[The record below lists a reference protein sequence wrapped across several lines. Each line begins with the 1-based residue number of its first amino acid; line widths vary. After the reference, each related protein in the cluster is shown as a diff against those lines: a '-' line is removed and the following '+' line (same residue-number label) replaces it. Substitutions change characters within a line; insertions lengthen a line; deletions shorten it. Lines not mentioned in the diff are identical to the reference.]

1 VAKRLPAEGIDPVI
15 ARHIPADAP
24 FPSEGYRVA
33 KWIEEFCYL
42 TGSFA
47 GQPFKLLPWQREL
60 LVDAYE
66 LTQDT
71 FSRWRRKHRTVCV
84 CVARKN
90 GKSTLAAAIMLY
102 HLIAD
107 RGDSQRQIIAA
118 ANDRNQARMVFD
130 SAKQMVNASPKLSA
144 VCNVQ
149 RDVIR
154 YKDNTYRVVS
164 ADAGRQQGLNP
175 AAVSLD
181 EYAFSKNSD
190 LFDALTLGS
199 AARNQPMFLIISTAG
214 PDPDGPFAALCE
226 QGQRVNSGE
235 ADDPT
240 LFYRSWGPKLGETVD
255 HLDPEVWRV
264 CNPSYDILNPD
275 DFKAAAQRSTEA
287 SFRIYRLSQFVRG
300 ASTWLPHGLW
310 DSLAADGDPLEPGDE
325 VVLGF
330 DGSWKG
336 DSTALVACRIRDL
349 RVFVVGHWEAPAD
362 DVHWRVPMADVRDA
376 LHEALDMFRVRNL
389 VADPYRWE
397 ETLDN
402 LEADGFPVEAF
413 PTNSL
418 KRMVP
423 ATQAVYDACRDGRL
437 SHDGNP
443 ALARHIGNAV
453 LREDKNGARI
463 TKEHASSRRKID
475 LAIAMILAVWGAVM
489 WREDNGIHTNTAIVA
504 TWEDADGQVF
514 NAGMPGTEDLLNDF

>member
-1 VAKRLPAEGIDPVI
+1 MAIDPVI

-33 KWIEEFCYL
+33 KWIENFCFL

-60 LVDAYE
+60 LVDAYRLE
-66 LTQDT
+66 RDS
-71 FSRWRRKHRTVCV
+71 FGRWKRKHRMAVVCI
-84 CVARKN
+84 ARKN
-90 GKSTLAAAIMLY
+90 GKSTIAAAIMLY

-107 RGDSQRQIIAA
+107 RADMQRQVIAA

-130 SAKQMVNASPKLSA
+130 AAKQMVNASPKLSA
-144 VCNVQ
+144 VCDVQ
-149 RDVIR
+149 RDIIR

-175 AAVSLD
+175 SAVSLD
-181 EYAFSKNSD
+181 EYAFSKNAD

-199 AARNQPMFLIISTAG
+199 AARNEPMTWVVSTAG
-214 PDPDGPFAALCE
+214 PDPDGPFAQLCE
-226 QGQRVNSGE
+226 TGERVNSGE
-235 ADDPT
+235 LSDPT
-240 LFYRSWGPKLGETVD
+240 LFYRSWGPRIGDTVD
-255 HLDPEVWRV
+255 HLDPEVWKA
-264 CNPSYDILNPD
+264 CNPSFEILNAD

-310 DSLAADGDPLEPGDE
+310 DSLAASDELLPGQA

-336 DSTALVACRIRDL
+336 DSTALVACRVEDL
-349 RVFVVGHWEAPAD
+349 RVFVLGHWEAPQD
-362 DVHWRVPMADVRDA
+362 DAHWRVPMPDVR
-376 LHEALDMFRVRNL
+376 EALRNALALYRVVNL

-397 ETLDN
+397 ETLEN
-402 LEADGFPVEAF
+402 LEAEGYPVEAF

-418 KRMVP
+418 ARMVP
-423 ATQAVYDACRDGRL
+423 ATQAVYDAARDGRL

-453 LREDKNGARI
+453 LREDARGARI

-475 LAIAMILAVWGAVM
+475 LAVAMILAVHGAVM
-489 WREDNGIHTNTAIVA
+489 WREDNGAYVDTAILA
-504 TWEDADGQVF
+504 TWDNADGPVIV
-514 NAGMPGTEDLLNDF
+514 GYGSDPSVSLDDF

>member
-1 VAKRLPAEGIDPVI
+1 MI
-15 ARHIPADAP
+15 AQHIPADAP
-24 FPSEGYRVA
+24 FPSEGYRVV
-33 KWIEEFCYL
+33 KWIEQFCYL

-47 GQPFKLLPWQREL
+47 GQRFRLLKWQREL
-60 LVDAYE
+60 LIDAYE
-66 LTQDT
+66 LRQVEEG
-71 FSRWRRKHRTVCV
+71 RWIRKHRMAVVCI
-84 CVARKN
+84 ARKN
-90 GKSTLAAAIMLY
+90 GKSTIAAAIMLY

-107 RGDSQRQIIAA
+107 KADSQRQIIAA

-130 SAKQMVNASPKLSA
+130 AAKQMVNASPKLSA
-144 VCNVQ
+144 VCTVQ

-154 YKDNTYRVVS
+154 FKDSTYRVVS

-175 AAVSLD
+175 SAVSLD
-181 EYAFSKNSD
+181 EYAFSKSAD

-199 AARNQPMFLIISTAG
+199 AARNEPMTWVVSTAG
-214 PDPDGPFAALCE
+214 PDPDGPFAQLCD

-235 ADDPT
+235 LDDPT
-240 LFYRSWGPKLGETVD
+240 LFYRSWGPRLGEEVD
-255 HLDPEVWRV
+255 HLDPEVWRR
-264 CNPSYDILNPD
+264 CNPSYEILNAA
-275 DFKAAAQRSTEA
+275 DFEAAAARSSEA

-300 ASTWLPHGLW
+300 GSTWLPHGLW
-310 DSLAADGDPLEPGDE
+310 DSLAATDAETILQAGEA
-325 VVLGF
+325 VVCGF

-336 DSTALVACRIRDL
+336 DSTALVACRVSDL
-349 RVFVVGHWEAPAD
+349 RVFVLGHWEAPPD
-362 DVHWRVPMADVRDA
+362 DAHWRVPMADVRDS
-376 LHEALDMFRVRNL
+376 LRSALDTYSVRLL

-402 LEADGFPVEAF
+402 LSAEGYPVEAF

-423 ATQAVYDACRDGRL
+423 ATQAVYDAARDGRL

-463 TKEHASSRRKID
+463 TKEHAGSRRKID
-475 LAIAMILAVWGAVM
+475 LAVAMILAVHGAVM
-489 WREDNGIHTNTAIVA
+489 YRDENPGFSDSPILA
-504 TWEDADGQVF
+504 TWEDQDGEVFIFGGSADLF
-514 NAGMPGTEDLLNDF
+514 DDM

>member
-1 VAKRLPAEGIDPVI
+1 MGSVDPVI
-15 ARHIPADAP
+15 SRHIPPDAP

-33 KWIEEFCYL
+33 KWIENFCYL

-60 LVDAYE
+60 LVDAYRLE
-66 LTQDT
+66 QDS
-71 FSRWRRKHRTVCV
+71 FGRWKRKHRMAVVCI
-84 CVARKN
+84 ARKN
-90 GKSTLAAAIMLY
+90 GKSTIAAAIMLY

-107 RGDSQRQIIAA
+107 RADAQRQVIAA

-130 SAKQMVNASPKLSA
+130 AAKQMVNASPKLSA
-144 VCNVQ
+144 VCDVQ
-149 RDVIR
+149 RDIIR

-175 AAVSLD
+175 CAVSLD
-181 EYAFSKNSD
+181 EYAFSKNAD

-199 AARNQPMFLIISTAG
+199 AARNQPMTWVVSTAG

-226 QGQRVNSGE
+226 TGERVNSGE
-235 ADDPT
+235 VNDPT
-240 LFYRSWGPKLGETVD
+240 LFYRSWGPRIGDTVD
-255 HLDPEVWRV
+255 HLDPEVWKA
-264 CNPSYDILNPD
+264 CNPSYEILNED

-310 DSLAADGDPLEPGDE
+310 DSLAGDDDLLPGQA

-336 DSTALVACRIRDL
+336 DSTALVACRVEDL
-349 RVFVVGHWEAPAD
+349 RVFVIGHWEAPQGDA
-362 DVHWRVPMADVRDA
+362 HWRVPMPDVREA
-376 LHEALDMFRVRNL
+376 LREALDTYRVVNL

-397 ETLDN
+397 ETLEN
-402 LEADGFPVEAF
+402 LEAEGYPVEAF

-418 KRMVP
+418 ARMVP
-423 ATQAVYDACRDGRL
+423 ATQAVYDAARDGRM

-443 ALARHIGNAV
+443 SLARHIGNAV
-453 LREDKNGARI
+453 IREDARGARI

-475 LAIAMILAVWGAVM
+475 LAVAMILAVHGAVM
-489 WREDNGIHTNTAIVA
+489 WREDNGAFVNTAILA
-504 TWEDADGQVF
+504 TYEDDEGVHIIGGE
-514 NAGMPGTEDLLNDF
+514 AGMFDD

>member
-1 VAKRLPAEGIDPVI
+1 MDGLDPVI
-15 ARHIPADAP
+15 ARHIPAAAP

-33 KWIEEFCYL
+33 NWIEKFCFL

-66 LTQDT
+66 LTRDT
-71 FSRWRRKHRTVCV
+71 FGQWKRKHRTVVV

-102 HLIAD
+102 HLVAD
-107 RGDSQRQIIAA
+107 RSDSQRQIIAA
-118 ANDRNQARMVFD
+118 ANDRAQARMVFD
-130 SAKQMVNASPKLSA
+130 AAKQMVTASPKLSA
-144 VCNVQ
+144 VCEVQ
-149 RDVIR
+149 RDIIR
-154 YKDNTYRVVS
+154 FKDSTYRVVS

-175 AAVSLD
+175 SSISLD
-181 EYAFSKNSD
+181 EYAFSKNPD

-199 AARNQPMFLIISTAG
+199 AARNAPIFWVISTAG
-214 PDPDGPFAALCE
+214 PDPDGPFAQLCE

-235 ADDPT
+235 AQDPT
-240 LFYRSWGPKLGETVD
+240 LFYRSWGPRLGDTVD
-255 HLDPEVWRV
+255 HTDPDVWRA
-264 CNPSYDILNPD
+264 CNPSYEILNEE
-275 DFKAAAQRSTEA
+275 DFRAACQRSTEA

-310 DSLAADGDPLEPGDE
+310 DSLAVDDTLSPGE
-325 VVLGF
+325 AVVLGF

-336 DSTALVACRIRDL
+336 DSTALVACRVADL
-349 RVFVVGHWEAPAD
+349 RVFVLGHWEAPPD
-362 DVHWRVPMADVRDA
+362 DAHWRVPMADVRDA
-376 LHEALDMFRVRNL
+376 LRDALSAYTVRVL

-402 LEADGFPVEAF
+402 LESEGFPVEAF

-423 ATQAVYDACRDGRL
+423 ATQAVYDVCLDGRL

-453 LREDKNGARI
+453 LREDRNGARV

-475 LAIAMILAVWGAVM
+475 LAIAMILAVHGAVM
-489 WREDNGIHTNTAIVA
+489 WREDNPGLIDAPILA
-504 TWEDADGQVF
+504 TWETGGEVF
-514 NAGMPGTEDLLNDF
+514 AYGGSAEFFDDL

>member
-1 VAKRLPAEGIDPVI
+1 MELDPVI

-33 KWIEEFCYL
+33 NWIEEFCRL

-47 GQPFKLLPWQREL
+47 GQPFLLLPWQREL
-60 LVDAYE
+60 LIDAYRLVE
-66 LTQDT
+66 GADGKA
-71 FSRWRRKHRTVCV
+71 RRKHRMAVV

-90 GKSTLAAAIMLY
+90 GKSTLAAALTLY
-102 HLIAD
+102 ALVAD
-107 RGDSQRQIIAA
+107 RADTQRQIIAA

-130 SAKQMVNASPKLSA
+130 AAKSMIIASPKLSA
-144 VCNVQ
+144 VCDVQ

-154 YKDNTYRVVS
+154 FKDSTYRVVS

-175 AAVSLD
+175 STVSLD
-181 EYAFSKNSD
+181 EYAFSKSAD

-199 AARNQPMFLIISTAG
+199 AARNQPMVWVVSTAG

-226 QGQRVNSGE
+226 VGERVNSGE
-235 ADDPT
+235 LDDPT
-240 LFYRSWGPKLGETVD
+240 LFYRSWGPKLGAQVD
-255 HLDPEVWRV
+255 YLDPEVWRA
-264 CNPSYDILNPD
+264 CNPSYDILNAE
-275 DFKAAAQRSTEA
+275 DFKAASQRSTEA

-310 DSLAADGDPLEPGDE
+310 DELATEDTLEPGQA

-336 DSTALVACRIRDL
+336 DSTALVACRIEDL
-349 RVFVVGHWEAPAD
+349 RVFVLGCWEAPPD
-362 DVHWRVPMADVRDA
+362 DAHWRVPMGDVRDA
-376 LHEALDMFRVRNL
+376 LREALTTYSVKNL

-402 LEADGFPVEAF
+402 LEAEGFPVEAF

-418 KRMVP
+418 KRMIP
-423 ATQAVYDACRDGRL
+423 ATQAVYDAARDGRL

-443 ALARHIGNAV
+443 ALARHVGNAV
-453 LREDKNGARI
+453 LREDKNGARV
-463 TKEHASSRRKID
+463 TKEYAASRRKID
-475 LAIAMILAVWGAVM
+475 LAIAMILAVHGAVM
-489 WREDNGIHTNTAIVA
+489 FREDNPQWSDMAIVA
-504 TWEDADGQVF
+504 TGWNDDGAVFTHGLPADL
-514 NAGMPGTEDLLNDF
+514 AGYLDD

>member
-1 VAKRLPAEGIDPVI
+1 MIHPLI

-33 KWIEEFCYL
+33 AWIEAFCYL

-47 GQPFKLLPWQREL
+47 GQRFKLLPWQREL
-60 LVDAYE
+60 LIDAYRLE
-66 LTQDT
+66 RDA
-71 FSRWRRKHRTVCV
+71 FGVWRRRHRMAVVCI
-84 CVARKN
+84 ARKN
-90 GKSTLAAAIMLY
+90 GKSTIAAAIMLY

-107 RGDSQRQIIAA
+107 TADSQRQVIAA

-130 SAKQMVNASPKLSA
+130 AAKQMVNASPKLSA
-144 VCNVQ
+144 VCDVQ

-154 YKDNTYRVVS
+154 YKDSTYRVVS

-175 AAVSLD
+175 SAVSLD
-181 EYAFSKNSD
+181 EYAFSKNAD

-199 AARNQPMFLIISTAG
+199 AARNAPMTWVVSTAG
-214 PDPDGPFAALCE
+214 PDPDGPFAQLCE
-226 QGQRVNSGE
+226 QGERVNSGE
-235 ADDPT
+235 ATDPT
-240 LFYRSWGPKLGETVD
+240 LFYRSWGPRIGDQVD
-255 HLDPEVWRV
+255 HLDPEVWRA
-264 CNPSYDILNPD
+264 CNPSFDILNEE
-275 DFKAAAQRSTEA
+275 DFRAAAQRSTEA

-310 DSLAADGDPLEPGDE
+310 DSLAVTDELSSGDA

-336 DSTALVACRIRDL
+336 DSTALVATRVEDL
-349 RVFVVGHWEAPAD
+349 RVFVLGHWEAPAD
-362 DVHWRVPMADVRDA
+362 DAHWRVPMVDVR
-376 LHEALDMFRVRNL
+376 EALRSALATYTVRNL

-397 ETLDN
+397 ETLEN
-402 LEADGFPVEAF
+402 LEAEGYPVEAF

-423 ATQAVYDACRDGRL
+423 ATQSVYDACRDGRL

-443 ALARHIGNAV
+443 ALSRHIGNAV
-453 LREDKNGARI
+453 LREDKYGARV
-463 TKEHASSRRKID
+463 TKEFAASRRKID
-475 LAIAMILAVWGAVM
+475 LAIAMILAVHGAVM
-489 WREDNGIHTNTAIVA
+489 WREENPGLIDAPIVA
-504 TWEDADGQVF
+504 TWESDGEVF
-514 NAGMPGTEDLLNDF
+514 SFGGSAEFFDDL

>member
-1 VAKRLPAEGIDPVI
+1 MNGIHPLI
-15 ARHIPADAP
+15 ARHVPADAP

-33 KWIEEFCYL
+33 AWIEAFCYL

-47 GQPFKLLPWQREL
+47 GQRFKLLPWQREL
-60 LVDAYE
+60 LVDAYRLE
-66 LTQDT
+66 RDA
-71 FSRWRRKHRTVCV
+71 FGGWRRRHRMAVVCI
-84 CVARKN
+84 ARKN
-90 GKSTLAAAIMLY
+90 GKSTIAAAIMLY

-107 RGDSQRQIIAA
+107 TADSQRQVIAA

-130 SAKQMVNASPKLSA
+130 AAKQMVNASPKLSA
-144 VCNVQ
+144 VCDVQ

-154 YKDNTYRVVS
+154 YKDSTYRVVS

-175 AAVSLD
+175 SAVSLD
-181 EYAFSKNSD
+181 EYAFSKNAD

-199 AARNQPMFLIISTAG
+199 AARNAPMTWVVSTAG
-214 PDPDGPFAALCE
+214 PDPDGPFAQLCE
-226 QGQRVNSGE
+226 QGERVNSGE
-235 ADDPT
+235 ATDPT
-240 LFYRSWGPKLGETVD
+240 LFYRSWGPRIGEQVD
-255 HLDPEVWRV
+255 HLDPDVWRA
-264 CNPSYDILNPD
+264 CNPSFDILNEG

-310 DSLAADGDPLEPGDE
+310 DSLAVPSELNPGDA

-336 DSTALVACRIRDL
+336 DSTALVATRVEDL
-349 RVFVVGHWEAPAD
+349 RVFVLGHWEAPAD
-362 DVHWRVPMADVRDA
+362 DAHWRVPMVDVRDA
-376 LHEALDMFRVRNL
+376 LRSALATYTVRTL

-397 ETLDN
+397 ETLEN
-402 LEADGFPVEAF
+402 LEAEGYPVEAF

-437 SHDGNP
+437 SHDGSP

-453 LREDKNGARI
+453 LREDKYGARV
-463 TKEHASSRRKID
+463 TKEFAASRRKID
-475 LAIAMILAVWGAVM
+475 LAIAMILAFHGAVM
-489 WREDNGIHTNTAIVA
+489 WREENPGLIDAPIVA
-504 TWEDADGQVF
+504 TWESDGEVF
-514 NAGMPGTEDLLNDF
+514 TFGGSAEFFDDL

>member
-1 VAKRLPAEGIDPVI
+1 MGKLDAVI

-33 KWIEEFCYL
+33 NWIERFCYL

-47 GQPFKLLPWQREL
+47 GQPFKLLSWQREL
-60 LVDAYE
+60 LIDAYRLE
-66 LTQDT
+66 QDV
-71 FSRWRRKHRTVCV
+71 FGRWVRKHRMAVVCI
-84 CVARKN
+84 ARKN

-107 RGDSQRQIIAA
+107 RADSQRQIIAA

-130 SAKQMVNASPKLSA
+130 AAKQMVNASPKLSA
-144 VCNVQ
+144 VCVVQ

-154 YKDNTYRVVS
+154 FKDCTYRVVS

-175 AAVSLD
+175 SAVSLD
-181 EYAFSKNSD
+181 EYAFSKSAD

-199 AARNQPMFLIISTAG
+199 AARNQPITWVVSTAG
-214 PDPDGPFAALCE
+214 PDPDGPFAKLCE
-226 QGQRVNSGE
+226 QGERVNSGE
-235 ADDPT
+235 AEDPT
-240 LFYRSWGPKLGETVD
+240 LFYRSWGPRIGEQVD
-255 HLDPEVWRV
+255 HLDPAVWRA
-264 CNPSYDILNPD
+264 CNPSFEILNEE
-275 DFKAAAQRSTEA
+275 DFRAAAQRSTEA

-310 DSLAADGDPLEPGDE
+310 DSLAADDTLSPGE
-325 VVLGF
+325 AVVLGF

-336 DSTALVACRIRDL
+336 DSTALVAARVHDL
-349 RVFVVGHWEAPAD
+349 RVFVLGHWEAPAD
-362 DVHWRVPMADVRDA
+362 DAHWRVPMADVRDA
-376 LHEALDMFRVRNL
+376 LRSALDTYTVRTL

-402 LEADGFPVEAF
+402 LEAEGWPVEAF

-437 SHDGNP
+437 SHDGDP

-453 LREDKNGARI
+453 LREDRHGARV

-475 LAIAMILAVWGAVM
+475 LAIAMILAVHGAVM
-489 WREDNGIHTNTAIVA
+489 WRDENPHLTETAIVA
-504 TWEDADGQVF
+504 TWEEGGRVF
-514 NAGMPGTEDLLNDF
+514 NVGAPDFEQYLDDD

>member
-1 VAKRLPAEGIDPVI
+1 MTGIDPVI

-33 KWIEEFCYL
+33 NWIEKFCYL

-47 GQPFKLLPWQREL
+47 GQPFKLLPWQRAL
-60 LVDAYE
+60 LIDAYA
-66 LTQDT
+66 LVRDPFGQYV
-71 FSRWRRKHRTVCV
+71 RKHRTICV

-102 HLIAD
+102 HLVAD
-107 RGDSQRQIIAA
+107 RADAQRQIIAA

-130 SAKQMVNASPKLSA
+130 AAKQMVNASPKLSA
-144 VCNVQ
+144 VCTVQ

-154 YKDNTYRVVS
+154 FKDSTYRVVS

-175 AAVSLD
+175 SAVSLD
-181 EYAFSKNSD
+181 EYAFSKSAD

-199 AARNQPMFLIISTAG
+199 AARNQPIFLVISTAG

-226 QGQRVNSGE
+226 QGERVNSGE
-235 ADDPT
+235 AVDET
-240 LFYRSWGPKLGETVD
+240 LFYRSWGPRIGDTVD
-255 HLDPEVWRV
+255 HLDPEVWRA
-264 CNPSYDILNPD
+264 CNPSYDILNPE
-275 DFKAAAQRSTEA
+275 DFKAASQRSSEA

-310 DSLAADGDPLEPGDE
+310 DSLATEDTLEPGTA

-336 DSTALVACRIRDL
+336 DSTALVACRTEDL
-349 RVFVVGHWEAPAD
+349 RVFVLGHWEAPAD
-362 DVHWRVPMADVRDA
+362 DAHWRVPMADVRAALNDA
-376 LHEALDMFRVRNL
+376 LAAYTVRNL

-402 LEADGFPVEAF
+402 LEAEGHPVEAF

-423 ATQAVYDACRDGRL
+423 ATQAVYDAARDGRL

-443 ALARHIGNAV
+443 ALARHVGNAV
-453 LREDKNGARI
+453 LREDKNGARV
-463 TKEHASSRRKID
+463 TKEYAASRRKID
-475 LAIAMILAVWGAVM
+475 LAIAMILAVHGAVM
-489 WREDNGIHTNTAIVA
+489 WRE
-504 TWEDADGQVF
+504 E
-514 NAGMPGTEDLLNDF
+514 NAGLVHDAPIIATGHREDGTAWAYGGTSDLFND

>member
-1 VAKRLPAEGIDPVI
+1 MGKLDPVI
-15 ARHIPADAP
+15 ARHIPVDAP

-33 KWIEEFCYL
+33 RWIEEFCYL

-47 GQPFKLLPWQREL
+47 GQRFKLLPWQHEL
-60 LVDAYE
+60 LVGAYRLEQDAFG
-66 LTQDT
+66 Q
-71 FSRWRRKHRTVCV
+71 WKRKHRMVVVCI
-84 CVARKN
+84 ARKN
-90 GKSTLAAAIMLY
+90 GKSTIAAAIMLY

-107 RGDSQRQIIAA
+107 RADAQRQVIAA

-130 SAKQMVNASPKLSA
+130 AAKQMVNASPKLSA
-144 VCNVQ
+144 VCDVQ

-154 YKDNTYRVVS
+154 FKDSTYRVVS

-175 AAVSLD
+175 SAVSLD
-181 EYAFSKNSD
+181 EYAFSKNAD

-199 AARNQPMFLIISTAG
+199 AARNQPMTLVVSTAG

-226 QGQRVNSGE
+226 TGERVNSGE
-235 ADDPT
+235 VNDPT
-240 LFYRSWGPKLGETVD
+240 LFYRSWGPRLGDTVD
-255 HLDPEVWRV
+255 HTDPDVWKA
-264 CNPSYDILNPD
+264 CNPSYEILNEE
-275 DFKAAAQRSTEA
+275 DFRAACQRSTEA

-310 DSLAADGDPLEPGDE
+310 DSLASDDTLSPGE
-325 VVLGF
+325 AVVLGF

-336 DSTALVACRIRDL
+336 DSTALVACRVADL
-349 RVFVVGHWEAPAD
+349 RVFVLGHWEAPQD
-362 DVHWRVPMADVRDA
+362 DAHWRVPMVDVREA
-376 LHEALDMFRVRNL
+376 LHEALATYKVANL

-402 LEADGFPVEAF
+402 LEAEGYPVEAF

-423 ATQAVYDACRDGRL
+423 ATQAVYDAARDGRMT
-437 SHDGNP
+437 HDGNP
-443 ALARHIGNAV
+443 ALARHVGNAV

-475 LAIAMILAVWGAVM
+475 LAIAMILAVHGAVM
-489 WREDNGIHTNTAIVA
+489 WREDNGSWTDTAIVA
-504 TWEDADGQVF
+504 TWEDDAGTHVIGGE
-514 NAGMPGTEDLLNDF
+514 AGMFDD

>member
-1 VAKRLPAEGIDPVI
+1 MTGIDDVI

-33 KWIEEFCYL
+33 NWIEKFCRL

-47 GQPFKLLPWQREL
+47 GRPFRLLGWQRDL
-60 LVDAYE
+60 LIDAYE
-66 LTQDT
+66 LRQDA
-71 FSRWRRKHRTVCV
+71 FGRWVRRHRMAVVCI
-84 CVARKN
+84 ARKN

-107 RGDSQRQIIAA
+107 RADAQRQIIAA

-130 SAKQMVNASPKLSA
+130 AAKQMVTASPKLSA
-144 VCNVQ
+144 VCDVQ
-149 RDVIR
+149 RDVIKF
-154 YKDNTYRVVS
+154 KDSTYRVVS

-175 AAVSLD
+175 SAVSLD
-181 EYAFSKNSD
+181 EYAFSKSAD

-199 AARNQPMFLIISTAG
+199 AARHQPITWVVSTAG
-214 PDPDGPFAALCE
+214 PDPDGPFAKLCE
-226 QGQRVNSGE
+226 QGERVNSGE
-235 ADDPT
+235 ATDPT
-240 LFYRSWGPKLGETVD
+240 LFYRSWGPRIGEEVD
-255 HLDPEVWRV
+255 HLDPDVWRA
-264 CNPSYDILNPD
+264 CNPSFEILNEE
-275 DFKAAAQRSTEA
+275 DFRAAAQRSTEA

-310 DSLAADGDPLEPGDE
+310 DSLTADDTLSPGDA

-336 DSTALVACRIRDL
+336 DSTALVAARVHDL
-349 RVFVVGHWEAPAD
+349 RVFVLGHWEAPAD
-362 DVHWRVPMADVRDA
+362 DAHWRVPMADVRDA
-376 LHEALDMFRVRNL
+376 LRSALDTYRVRNL

-402 LEADGFPVEAF
+402 LEAEGWPVEAF

-423 ATQAVYDACRDGRL
+423 ATQVVYDACRDGRL
-437 SHDGNP
+437 SHDGDL
-443 ALARHIGNAV
+443 ALSRHIGNAV
-453 LREDKNGARI
+453 LREDRHGARV

-475 LAIAMILAVWGAVM
+475 LCIAMILAVHGAVM
-489 WREDNGIHTNTAIVA
+489 FREENPGLIETAIVA
-504 TWEDADGQVF
+504 TWEDKDGRAINVGSPAFAQYLDD
-514 NAGMPGTEDLLNDF
+514 E

>member
-1 VAKRLPAEGIDPVI
+1 MSKLDPVI
-15 ARHIPADAP
+15 ARHIPSDAP

-47 GQPFKLLPWQREL
+47 GQPFRLLPWQRAL
-60 LVDAYE
+60 LVDAYRLE
-66 LTQDT
+66 QDA
-71 FSRWRRKHRTVCV
+71 FGRWRRKHRMVVVCI
-84 CVARKN
+84 ARKN
-90 GKSTLAAAIMLY
+90 GKSTIAAAIMLY

-107 RGDSQRQIIAA
+107 RADAQRQVIAA

-130 SAKQMVNASPKLSA
+130 AAKQMVNASPKLSA
-144 VCNVQ
+144 VCDVQ

-154 YKDNTYRVVS
+154 FKDCTYRVVS

-175 AAVSLD
+175 SAVSLD
-181 EYAFSKNSD
+181 EYAFSKNAD

-199 AARNQPMFLIISTAG
+199 AARNQPMTLVVSTAG

-226 QGQRVNSGE
+226 TGERVNSGE
-235 ADDPT
+235 LNDPT
-240 LFYRSWGPKLGETVD
+240 LFYRSWGPRLGDTVD
-255 HLDPEVWRV
+255 HTDPDVWRA
-264 CNPSYDILNPD
+264 CNPSYEILNEE
-275 DFKAAAQRSTEA
+275 DFRAAVQRSTEA

-310 DSLAADGDPLEPGDE
+310 DSLGSDDTLSPGE
-325 VVLGF
+325 AVVLGF

-336 DSTALVACRIRDL
+336 DSTALVACRVSDL
-349 RVFVVGHWEAPAD
+349 RVFVLGHWEAPQD
-362 DVHWRVPMADVRDA
+362 DAHWRVPMADVREA
-376 LHEALDMFRVRNL
+376 LHEALATYRVANL

-402 LEADGFPVEAF
+402 LAAEGYPVEAF

-423 ATQAVYDACRDGRL
+423 ATQAVYDAARDGRM

-443 ALARHIGNAV
+443 ALARHVGNAV

-475 LAIAMILAVWGAVM
+475 LAIAMILAVHGAVM
-489 WREDNGIHTNTAIVA
+489 WREDGGAWNDTAIVA
-504 TWEDADGQVF
+504 TWEDDSGTHVIGGES
-514 NAGMPGTEDLLNDF
+514 GMFDD

>member
-1 VAKRLPAEGIDPVI
+1 VGKRSTGIDPII

-47 GQPFKLLPWQREL
+47 GQRFKLLPWQREL
-60 LVDAYE
+60 LIDAYRLE
-66 LTQDT
+66 
-71 FSRWRRKHRTVCV
+71 RGAAGWKRKHRMIVVCI
-84 CVARKN
+84 ARKN
-90 GKSTLAAAIMLY
+90 GKSTLAAAVMLY

-107 RGDSQRQIIAA
+107 RADTQRQIIAA

-130 SAKQMVNASPKLSA
+130 AAKQMVNASPKLSA
-144 VCNVQ
+144 VCDVQ
-149 RDVIR
+149 RDIIR

-175 AAVSLD
+175 SAVSLD
-181 EYAFSKNSD
+181 EYAFSKNAD

-199 AARNQPMFLIISTAG
+199 AARNQPMTLVVSTAG
-214 PDPDGPFAALCE
+214 PDPDGPFAQLCE
-226 QGQRVNSGE
+226 TGERVNSGE
-235 ADDPT
+235 LDDPT
-240 LFYRSWGPKLGETVD
+240 LFYRSWGPRIGDTVD
-255 HLDPEVWRV
+255 HLDPEVWRR
-264 CNPSYDILNPD
+264 CNPSYEILNEE
-275 DFKAAAQRSTEA
+275 DFRAAAQRSTEA

-310 DSLAADGDPLEPGDE
+310 DSLAVPDTLAPREP

-336 DSTALVACRIRDL
+336 DSTALVACRVSDL
-349 RVFVVGHWEAPAD
+349 RVFVLGHWEAPQD
-362 DVHWRVPMADVRDA
+362 DAHWRVPMADVRDA
-376 LHEALDMFRVRNL
+376 LRDALSTYRVVNL

-402 LEADGFPVEAF
+402 LEAEGHPVEAF

-423 ATQAVYDACRDGRL
+423 ATQAVYDACRDSRL

-443 ALARHIGNAV
+443 ALARHVGNAV
-453 LREDKNGARI
+453 LREDKNGARV
-463 TKEHASSRRKID
+463 TKEYAASRRKID
-475 LAIAMILAVWGAVM
+475 LAIAMILAVHGAVM
-489 WREDNGIHTNTAIVA
+489 YREDNNIVDRVILT
-504 TWEDADGQVF
+504 TWEDDEGVHIVGGESDMF
-514 NAGMPGTEDLLNDF
+514 SDW

>member
-1 VAKRLPAEGIDPVI
+1 MSKLDPLI
-15 ARHIPADAP
+15 ARHIPSDAP

-33 KWIEEFCYL
+33 NWIENFCYL

-47 GQPFKLLPWQREL
+47 GQRFKLLAWQRQL
-60 LVDAYE
+60 LVDAYCME
-66 LTQDT
+66 QDA
-71 FSRWRRKHRTVCV
+71 FGQWKRKHRMAVVCI
-84 CVARKN
+84 ARKN
-90 GKSTLAAAIMLY
+90 GKSTIAAAIMLY

-107 RGDSQRQIIAA
+107 RADTQRQVIAA

-130 SAKQMVNASPKLSA
+130 AAKQMVNASPKLSA
-144 VCNVQ
+144 VCEVQ

-154 YKDNTYRVVS
+154 YKDSTYRVVS

-175 AAVSLD
+175 SAVSLD
-181 EYAFSKNSD
+181 EYAFSKNAD

-199 AARNQPMFLIISTAG
+199 AARNQPMTWVVSTAG

-226 QGQRVNSGE
+226 TGERVMSGE
-235 ADDPT
+235 LNDPT
-240 LFYRSWGPKLGETVD
+240 LFYRSWGPRLGDTVD
-255 HLDPEVWRV
+255 HLDPEVWKA
-264 CNPSYDILNPD
+264 CNPSYEILNED
-275 DFKAAAQRSTEA
+275 DFRAASQRSTEA

-310 DSLAADGDPLEPGDE
+310 DSLAREDTLEPGQG

-336 DSTALVACRIRDL
+336 DSTALVACRIEDL
-349 RVFVVGHWEAPAD
+349 RVFVIGHWEAPAD
-362 DVHWRVPMADVRDA
+362 DAHWRVPMAEVRDA
-376 LHEALDMFRVRNL
+376 LHEALSTYRVMNL

-402 LEADGFPVEAF
+402 LEADGYPVESF

-418 KRMVP
+418 KRMIP
-423 ATQAVYDACRDGRL
+423 ATQSVYDACRDGRL
-437 SHDGNP
+437 THDGNP

-453 LREDKNGARI
+453 IREDKNGARV
-463 TKEHASSRRKID
+463 TKEYAASRRKID
-475 LAIAMILAVWGAVM
+475 LAIAMILAVHGAVM
-489 WREDNGIHTNTAIVA
+489 WREDNGQYVNTAILA
-504 TWEDADGQVF
+504 TWSDDSGTHVVGGE
-514 NAGMPGTEDLLNDF
+514 AGMFDDL

>member
-1 VAKRLPAEGIDPVI
+1 MGDIDPVI
-15 ARHIPADAP
+15 DRHIPADAP

-33 KWIEEFCYL
+33 AWVERFCYL

-47 GQPFKLLPWQREL
+47 GQPFRLLPWQREL

-71 FSRWRRKHRTVCV
+71 FGRWVRKHRMAVVCI
-84 CVARKN
+84 ARKN

-107 RGDSQRQIIAA
+107 RADTQRQIIAA

-130 SAKQMVNASPKLSA
+130 AAKQMVTASPKLSA
-144 VCNVQ
+144 VCTVQ

-154 YKDNTYRVVS
+154 FKDCTYRVVS

-175 AAVSLD
+175 SAVSLD
-181 EYAFSKNSD
+181 EYAFSKSAD

-199 AARNQPMFLIISTAG
+199 AARNQPITWVVSTAG

-235 ADDPT
+235 LDDPT
-240 LFYRSWGPKLGETVD
+240 LFYRSWGPRLGEQVD
-255 HLDPEVWRV
+255 HLDPEVWRR
-264 CNPSYDILNPD
+264 CNPSFEILNEE
-275 DFKAAAQRSTEA
+275 DFKAAAARSTEA

-310 DSLAADGDPLEPGDE
+310 DSLAVADTLSPGDP

-336 DSTALVACRIRDL
+336 DSTGLTACRLTDL
-349 RVFVVGHWEAPAD
+349 RVFVLGHWEAPPD
-362 DVHWRVPMADVRDA
+362 DAHWRVPMVDVRDA
-376 LHEALDMFRVRNL
+376 LRSALDTYTVRLL

-397 ETLDN
+397 ETLET
-402 LEADGFPVEAF
+402 LEAEGYPVEAF

-423 ATQAVYDACRDGRL
+423 ATQAVYDAARDGRL

-443 ALARHIGNAV
+443 ALARHVGNAV
-453 LREDKNGARI
+453 LREDKYGARV
-463 TKEHASSRRKID
+463 TKEYAASRRKID
-475 LAIAMILAVWGAVM
+475 LAVAMILSVHGAVM
-489 WREDNGIHTNTAIVA
+489 AREEDPGLINSPILT
-504 TWEDADGQVF
+504 TWERDGNVF
-514 NAGMPGTEDLLNDF
+514 VVGGDPDLFDDL

>member
-1 VAKRLPAEGIDPVI
+1 MSGIDPVI

-33 KWIEEFCYL
+33 NWVEQFCRL

-47 GQPFKLLPWQREL
+47 GQPFRLLGWQRDL
-60 LVDAYE
+60 LIDAYK
-66 LTQDT
+66 LRQDT
-71 FSRWRRKHRTVCV
+71 FGRWVRKHRMAVVCI
-84 CVARKN
+84 ARKN

-107 RGDSQRQIIAA
+107 RADAQRQIIAA

-130 SAKQMVNASPKLSA
+130 AAKQMVNASPKLSA
-144 VCNVQ
+144 VCEVQ

-154 YKDNTYRVVS
+154 FKDCTYRVVS

-175 AAVSLD
+175 SAVSLD
-181 EYAFSKNSD
+181 EYAFSKTAD

-199 AARNQPMFLIISTAG
+199 AARNQPMTWVVSTAG
-214 PDPDGPFAALCE
+214 PDPDGPFAKLCE
-226 QGQRVNSGE
+226 QGERVTSGE
-235 ADDPT
+235 AEDPT
-240 LFYRSWGPKLGETVD
+240 LFYRSWGPRIGDTVD
-255 HLDPEVWRV
+255 HLDPDVWRA
-264 CNPSYDILNPD
+264 CNPSFDILNEE

-310 DSLAADGDPLEPGDE
+310 DSLAVDDALNPGDA

-336 DSTALVACRIRDL
+336 DSTALVACRVSDL
-349 RVFVVGHWEAPAD
+349 RVFVLGHWEAPAD
-362 DVHWRVPMADVRDA
+362 DAHWRVPMADVRDA
-376 LHEALDMFRVRNL
+376 LRSALDTYHVRNL

-402 LEADGFPVEAF
+402 LEADGWPVEAF

-423 ATQAVYDACRDGRL
+423 ATQIVYDACRDGRL
-437 SHDGNP
+437 THDGDP

-453 LREDKNGARI
+453 LREDKNGARV

-475 LAIAMILAVWGAVM
+475 LAIAMILAVHGAVM
-489 WREDNGIHTNTAIVA
+489 FREEHPHLIETAIVA
-504 TWEDADGQVF
+504 TWEDRDGRVF
-514 NAGMPGTEDLLNDF
+514 NVGAPEFDQFLDDD

>member
-1 VAKRLPAEGIDPVI
+1 MSKIDPVI
-15 ARHIPADAP
+15 SRHIPADAP

-47 GQPFKLLPWQREL
+47 GQKFKLLPWQREL
-60 LVDAYE
+60 LVDAYRLE
-66 LTQDT
+66 QDA
-71 FSRWRRKHRTVCV
+71 FGQWKRKHRMAVVCI
-84 CVARKN
+84 ARKN
-90 GKSTLAAAIMLY
+90 GKSTIAAAIMLY

-107 RGDSQRQIIAA
+107 RADMQRQVIAA

-130 SAKQMVNASPKLSA
+130 AAKQMVNASPKLSA
-144 VCNVQ
+144 VCDVQ
-149 RDVIR
+149 RDIIR

-175 AAVSLD
+175 CAVSLD
-181 EYAFSKNSD
+181 EYAFSKNAD

-199 AARNQPMFLIISTAG
+199 AARNQPMTWVVSTAG

-226 QGQRVNSGE
+226 TGERVNSGE
-235 ADDPT
+235 VSDPT
-240 LFYRSWGPKLGETVD
+240 LFYRSWGPRIGDTVD
-255 HLDPEVWRV
+255 HLDPEVWKA
-264 CNPSYDILNPD
+264 CNPSYEILNED

-310 DSLAADGDPLEPGDE
+310 DSLAGDDDLLPAQA

-336 DSTALVACRIRDL
+336 DSTALVACRVEDL
-349 RVFVVGHWEAPAD
+349 RVFVLGHWEAPQGDA
-362 DVHWRVPMADVRDA
+362 HWRVPMPDVRES
-376 LHEALDMFRVRNL
+376 LREALDTYRVVNL

-397 ETLDN
+397 ETLEN
-402 LEADGFPVEAF
+402 LEAEGYPVEAF

-418 KRMVP
+418 ARMVP
-423 ATQAVYDACRDGRL
+423 ATQAVYDAARDGRM

-443 ALARHIGNAV
+443 SLARHIGNAV
-453 LREDKNGARI
+453 IREDARGARI

-475 LAIAMILAVWGAVM
+475 LAVAMILAVHGAVM
-489 WREDNGIHTNTAIVA
+489 WREDNGDFVNTAILA
-504 TWEDADGQVF
+504 TYEDDEGVHIIGGE
-514 NAGMPGTEDLLNDF
+514 AGMFDD

>member
-1 VAKRLPAEGIDPVI
+1 VGKIDPVI
-15 ARHIPADAP
+15 SRHIPADAS
-24 FPSEGYRVA
+24 FPSEGYRVT
-33 KWIEEFCYL
+33 KWIEEFCFL

-47 GQPFKLLPWQREL
+47 GQRFKLLPWQREL
-60 LVDAYE
+60 LVDAYRLE
-66 LTQDT
+66 QDA
-71 FSRWRRKHRTVCV
+71 FGQWKRKHRMAVVCI
-84 CVARKN
+84 ARKN
-90 GKSTLAAAIMLY
+90 GKSTIAAAIMLY

-107 RGDSQRQIIAA
+107 RADAQRQVIAA

-130 SAKQMVNASPKLSA
+130 AAKQMVNASPKLSA
-144 VCNVQ
+144 VCDVQ
-149 RDVIR
+149 RDIIR

-175 AAVSLD
+175 VAVSLD
-181 EYAFSKNSD
+181 EYAFSKNAD

-199 AARNQPMFLIISTAG
+199 AARNQPMTWVVSTAG

-226 QGQRVNSGE
+226 TGERVNSGE
-235 ADDPT
+235 VSDPT
-240 LFYRSWGPKLGETVD
+240 LFYRSWGPRIGDTVD
-255 HLDPEVWRV
+255 HLDPEVWKA
-264 CNPSYDILNPD
+264 CNPSYEILNED

-310 DSLAADGDPLEPGDE
+310 DSLAEDDDLLPGQA

-336 DSTALVACRIRDL
+336 DSTALVACRVEDL
-349 RVFVVGHWEAPAD
+349 RVFVLGHWEAPQGDA
-362 DVHWRVPMADVRDA
+362 HWRVPMPDVRES
-376 LHEALDMFRVRNL
+376 LREALDTYRVVNL

-397 ETLDN
+397 ETLEN
-402 LEADGFPVEAF
+402 LEAEGYPVEAF

-418 KRMVP
+418 ARMVP
-423 ATQAVYDACRDGRL
+423 ATQAVYDAARDGRM

-443 ALARHIGNAV
+443 SLARHIGNAV
-453 LREDKNGARI
+453 IREDARGARI

-475 LAIAMILAVWGAVM
+475 LAVAMILAVHGAVM
-489 WREDNGIHTNTAIVA
+489 WREDNGAFVNTAILA
-504 TWEDADGQVF
+504 TYEDDEGVHIIGGE
-514 NAGMPGTEDLLNDF
+514 AGMFDD

>member
-1 VAKRLPAEGIDPVI
+1 VGKLDPLI
-15 ARHIPADAP
+15 SRHIPADAA

-33 KWIEEFCYL
+33 NWIETFCYL

-60 LVDAYE
+60 LVDAYRLE
-66 LTQDT
+66 EGPGG
-71 FSRWRRKHRTVCV
+71 WRRKHRMAVVCI
-84 CVARKN
+84 ARKN
-90 GKSTLAAAIMLY
+90 GKSTIAAAIMLY

-107 RGDSQRQIIAA
+107 RADAQRQIIAA

-130 SAKQMVNASPKLSA
+130 AAKQMVNASPKLSA
-144 VCNVQ
+144 VCDVQ
-149 RDVIR
+149 RDIIR
-154 YKDNTYRVVS
+154 YKDSTYRVVS

-175 AAVSLD
+175 SAVSLD
-181 EYAFSKNSD
+181 EYAFSKNAD

-199 AARNQPMFLIISTAG
+199 AARNQPMTWVVSTAG

-226 QGQRVNSGE
+226 TGERVNSGE
-235 ADDPT
+235 LNDPT
-240 LFYRSWGPKLGETVD
+240 LFYRSWGPRLGDTVD
-255 HLDPEVWRV
+255 HLDPDVWKA
-264 CNPSYDILNPD
+264 CNPSYEILNED
-275 DFKAAAQRSTEA
+275 DFRAAAQRSTEA

-310 DSLAADGDPLEPGDE
+310 DSLAREDTLAPGDA

-336 DSTALVACRIRDL
+336 DSTALVACRVSDL
-349 RVFVVGHWEAPAD
+349 RVFVLGHWEAPAD
-362 DVHWRVPMADVRDA
+362 DAHWRVPMADVR
-376 LHEALDMFRVRNL
+376 EALRNALALYTIRNL

-402 LEADGFPVEAF
+402 LEAEGYPVEAF

-418 KRMVP
+418 ARMVP

-443 ALARHIGNAV
+443 ALARHVGNAV
-453 LREDKNGARI
+453 LREDARGARI

-475 LAIAMILAVWGAVM
+475 LAVAMILAVHGAVM
-489 WREDNGIHTNTAIVA
+489 WREDNGDFVGTAILA
-504 TWEDADGQVF
+504 TWEDDAGAYIIGGE
-514 NAGMPGTEDLLNDF
+514 AGMFNDI